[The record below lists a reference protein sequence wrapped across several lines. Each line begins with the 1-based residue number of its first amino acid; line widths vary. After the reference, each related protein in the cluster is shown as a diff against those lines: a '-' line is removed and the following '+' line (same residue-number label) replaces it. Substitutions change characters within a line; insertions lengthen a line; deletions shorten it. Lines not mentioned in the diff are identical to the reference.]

1 MATKKFGLNTEPHVA
16 EIGDDIVLEFRPEVM
31 GDEFLDV
38 YEVLQEHLKAVE
50 SDEASVDELRASNSA
65 IRRFLA
71 DLMLPESAE
80 RFEKV
85 QLPNRVFGELME
97 WLMGIY
103 GGGERPPTS
112 STGSATA
119 SPPRG
124 TRGTAT
130 SRSKGSTRARGR

>member
-1 MATKKFGLNTEPHVA
+1 MATKKFALNTDPHVA
-16 EIGDDIVLEFRPEVM
+16 EIGEDLTLKFRPEVM

-50 SDEASVDELRASNSA
+50 KDDATVDELRASNAA
-65 IRRFLA
+65 IRKFMS
-71 DLMLPESAE
+71 DLMLPESAAE
-80 RFEKV
+80 FEKV
-85 QLPNRVFGELME
+85 QLPARVLGELMD
-97 WLMGIY
+97 WLMGVY

-130 SRSKGSTRARGR
+130 SRSKASTRARGR